1 MLVKTSDQSL
11 SLSDSLVRA
20 LDINCRI
27 TRYLVE
33 NLDPKAWHAPTLD
46 GKGRNVAA
54 IVAHIH
60 NVRRMWLKAA
70 GSKEIPEQLEKE
82 KLNAKETLA
91 ALDASAAALHTLVAE
106 SLASGVRVKGFK
118 PDTAAFVGYIIAH
131 DSHHRGQIAMLAR
144 QSGFPLS
151 KHVEFGVWEWGVR

>member
-1 MLVKTSDQSL
+1 MPAKTSDQSL
-11 SLSDSLVRA
+11 PLNDSLVRA

-27 TRYLVE
+27 TRYMVE
-33 NLDPKAWHAPTLD
+33 NLDLKAWHTPTPD

-82 KLNAKETLA
+82 KLNAKQALA
-91 ALDASAAALHTLVAE
+91 ALDASAGALHALVAE
-106 SLASGVRVKGFK
+106 SLGSGVRLKGFK
-118 PDTAAFVGYIIAH
+118 PDTAAFVGYIVAH

-144 QSGFPLS
+144 QAGFALP
-151 KHVEFGVWEWGVR
+151 KQVEFGMWEWGVR

>member
-1 MLVKTSDQSL
+1 MSTKTADSAMPL
-11 SLSDSLVRA
+11 TDSLVRA

-33 NLDPKAWHAPTLD
+33 NLDAKAWHAPTPG
-46 GKGRNVAA
+46 GKGRNVSA

-70 GSKEIPEQLEKE
+70 GGEEIPRQLEKE
-82 KLNAKETLA
+82 KLNAKEA
-91 ALDASAAALHTLVAE
+91 VVALDASAAALHTLVAG
-106 SLASGVRVKGFK
+106 SLASGIRIKGFK

-131 DSHHRGQIAMLAR
+131 DSHHRGQIGMLAR
-144 QSGFPLS
+144 QAGFPLP
-151 KHVEFGVWEWGVR
+151 KQVDFGIWEWGVR

>member
-1 MLVKTSDQSL
+1 MPTKTAERTL
-11 SLSDSLVRA
+11 PLADSLVRA

-27 TRYLVE
+27 TRYLAE
-33 NLDPKAWHAPTLD
+33 NLDPKAWHAPTPD

-60 NVRRMWLKAA
+60 NVRRMWLKAT
-70 GSKEIPEQLEKE
+70 GSKEIPEELKKE
-82 KLNAKETLA
+82 TLNAKEALA
-91 ALDASAAALHTLVAE
+91 GLDKSAAALHALVAE
-106 SLASGVRVKGFK
+106 SLATGVRIKGFK

-144 QSGFPLS
+144 QAGFPLP
-151 KHVEFGVWEWGVR
+151 KQVEFGMWEWGVR

>member
-1 MLVKTSDQSL
+1 MPAKTPDLSL
-11 SLSDSLVRA
+11 PLSDSLVRA

-70 GSKEIPEQLEKE
+70 GNKEIPEQLEKE
-82 KLNAKETLA
+82 NLNAKQTLA
-91 ALDASAAALHTLVAE
+91 ALDKSAASLHALVAE
-106 SLASGVRVKGFK
+106 SLASGVRIKGFK
-118 PDTAAFVGYIIAH
+118 PDTAAFGGYIIAH

-144 QSGFPLS
+144 QAGFPLP
-151 KHVEFGVWEWGVR
+151 KQIEFGMWEWGVR

>member
-1 MLVKTSDQSL
+1 MPTKTAETIL
-11 SLSDSLVRA
+11 PLADSLVHA

-33 NLDPKAWHAPTLD
+33 NLDSKAWHAPTPD

-70 GSKEIPEQLEKE
+70 GSKVIPEELKKE
-82 KLNAKETLA
+82 TLNAKEA
-91 ALDASAAALHTLVAE
+91 MAGLDKSAAALHTLVAE
-106 SLASGVRVKGFK
+106 SLASGVRIKGFK

-144 QSGFPLS
+144 QAGFPLS
-151 KHVEFGVWEWGVR
+151 KQVEFGMWEWGVR

>member
-1 MLVKTSDQSL
+1 MPAKTPDPRL
-11 SLSDSLVRA
+11 PLSDSLVRA

-33 NLDPKAWHAPTLD
+33 NLDPESWHAPTLD
-46 GKGRNVAA
+46 GKGRKVGA
-54 IVAHIH
+54 IVAHLH

-70 GSKEIPEQLEKE
+70 GSNEIPKQLEKE
-82 KLNAKETLA
+82 KLNAKESLA
-91 ALDASAAALHTLVAE
+91 ALDMSAAALHTLVAE
-106 SLASGVRVKGFK
+106 SLASGVRIKGFK

-144 QSGFPLS
+144 QAGFPLP
-151 KHVEFGVWEWGVR
+151 KQVEFGMWEWGVR

>member
-1 MLVKTSDQSL
+1 MRAKASDSTL

-33 NLDPKAWHAPTLD
+33 NLDAKAWHAPTPD

-54 IVAHIH
+54 IVAHMH

-70 GSKEIPEQLEKE
+70 GSREIPEELAKE
-82 KLNAKETLA
+82 KVDAKGAVA
-91 ALDASAAALHTLVAE
+91 ALDKSAAALHALVAE
-106 SLASGVRVKGFK
+106 SLASGVRIKGFK

-131 DSHHRGQIAMLAR
+131 DSHHRGQIGMLAR
-144 QSGFPLS
+144 QIGSPLP
-151 KHVEFGVWEWGVR
+151 KQVDFGMWEWGVR

>member
-1 MLVKTSDQSL
+1 MPKKPSEATLPL
-11 SLSDSLVRA
+11 ADSVLRA

-33 NLDPKAWHAPTLD
+33 SLDPKAWHALTPD

-70 GSKEIPEQLEKE
+70 GSKKIPEQLEKGE
-82 KLNAKETLA
+82 LNAKEALD
-91 ALDASAAALHTLVAE
+91 ALDASAAALHALVGE
-106 SLASGVRVKGFK
+106 SLASGVRIKGFK
-118 PDTAAFVGYIIAH
+118 PDTAAFVGYMIAH

-144 QSGFPLS
+144 QSGFPLP
-151 KHVEFGVWEWGVR
+151 KQVEFGMWEWGVR

>member
-1 MLVKTSDQSL
+1 MPAKIPDPPMPLA
-11 SLSDSLVRA
+11 DSLVRA

-33 NLDPKAWHAPTLD
+33 NLDPKTWHAPTLD

-54 IVAHIH
+54 VVAHLH

-82 KLNAKETLA
+82 KLNAKEALT
-91 ALDASAAALHTLVAE
+91 ALDESAAALHALVAE
-106 SLASGVRVKGFK
+106 SLASGVRIKGFK
-118 PDTAAFVGYIIAH
+118 PDTAAFIGYIVAH

-144 QSGFPLS
+144 QAGFPLP
-151 KHVEFGVWEWGVR
+151 KQVDFGMWEWGVR

>member
-1 MLVKTSDQSL
+1 MPAKTPDQPL
-11 SLSDSLVRA
+11 SLADSLVRA

-27 TRYLVE
+27 TLYLVE
-33 NLDPKAWHAPTLD
+33 NLDPGAWHTPTLD
-46 GKGRNVAA
+46 GKGRKVAA
-54 IVAHIH
+54 IVAHLH

-82 KLNAKETLA
+82 KLNAKEALA
-91 ALDASAAALHTLVAE
+91 ALDQSAAALHALVAE
-106 SLASGVRVKGFK
+106 SLASGVRIKDFK

-144 QSGFPLS
+144 QTGFPLP
-151 KHVEFGVWEWGVR
+151 KQVDFGLWEWGAR

>member
-1 MLVKTSDQSL
+1 MPTKTGDSTL
-11 SLSDSLVRA
+11 PLTDSLVRT

-33 NLDPKAWHAPTLD
+33 NIDAKAWHAPTPD
-46 GKGRNVAA
+46 GKGRQVAA
-54 IVAHIH
+54 IIAHIH

-70 GSKEIPEQLEKE
+70 GIKEIPEQLEKE
-82 KLNAKETLA
+82 SLTAKEAVA
-91 ALDASAAALHTLVAE
+91 ALDESATALHALVAD
-106 SLASGVRVKGFK
+106 SLASGVRIKGFK

-144 QSGFPLS
+144 QTGFPLP
-151 KHVEFGVWEWGVR
+151 KQVEFGMWEWGVR

>member
-1 MLVKTSDQSL
+1 MPTKTADSAL
-11 SLSDSLVRA
+11 PLTDSLVRA

-33 NLDPKAWHAPTLD
+33 NLDAKAWHAATPD
-46 GKGRNVAA
+46 GKGRKIAA

-60 NVRRMWLKAA
+60 NVRRMWLKAT

-82 KLNAKETLA
+82 KLSAKEA
-91 ALDASAAALHTLVAE
+91 VVALDESAAALHALVAE
-106 SLASGVRVKGFK
+106 SLASGIRVKGFK

-144 QSGFPLS
+144 QAGFPLS
-151 KHVEFGVWEWGVR
+151 KQVEFGMWEWGVR

>member
-1 MLVKTSDQSL
+1 MPAKIPDPPLPL
-11 SLSDSLVRA
+11 ADSLVQA

-33 NLDPKAWHAPTLD
+33 NLDPGAWQAPTLD

-54 IVAHIH
+54 IVAHLH

-70 GSKEIPEQLEKE
+70 GSKEIPGQLEKE
-82 KLNAKETLA
+82 KLGIKEALG
-91 ALDASAAALHTLVAE
+91 ALDESAAALHTLVAE
-106 SLASGVRVKGFK
+106 SLASRVRIKGFK

-144 QSGFPLS
+144 QAGFPLP
-151 KHVEFGVWEWGVR
+151 KQVDFGMWEWGVR